1 MGSLLGREEIRRLQK
16 AARDGNKQKLT
27 DWVFQFEGQMDTLI
41 RKEYEQHYDDEINNS
56 VSNFLIAIAYTA
68 YFSEE
73 SKVDKDNIAE
83 YMADLFATIDMF
95 RTGEYTP
102 QEYKDELEKCG
113 VIVDTVTGYDYNKIY
128 KEYIGTIDKSLVQF
142 VKHNNRKIVT
152 ICGNKE
158 FKNEIE
164 ELQQDLTVQGYFV
177 FIDGVYSYNDLL
189 PEEINQLLETQK
201 DKILISNIVY
211 VVNKDNKIDEV
222 VQKEIDY
229 AMEHNKKIIYT
240 EPQKR

>member
-16 AARDGNKQKLT
+16 AARDNNKKKLT

-41 RKEYEQHYDDEINNS
+41 KKSYEQHYEDEIANS

-73 SKVDKDNIAE
+73 NYVDNSNIAD
-83 YMADLFATIDMF
+83 YMADLFSTIDMF

-102 QEYKDELEKCG
+102 QEYKEIVESCG
-113 VIVDTVTGYDYNKIY
+113 VKIDDVTGYDYNKIY
-128 KEYIGTIDKSLVQF
+128 KDYIGTIDESLVQF
-142 VKHNNRKIVT
+142 AKHNNRKIVT

-158 FKNEIE
+158 FKKEIE

-177 FIDGVYSYNDLL
+177 FIDGVYSYEDLL
-189 PEEINQLLETQK
+189 PEEINQLLEIQK
-201 DKILISNIVY
+201 EKILISNIVY
-211 VVNKDNKIDEV
+211 VVNKDNKIDET

-229 AMEHNKKIIYT
+229 AVEHEKKIIYT
-240 EPQKR
+240 EPQE

>member
-41 RKEYEQHYDDEINNS
+41 RKEYEQHYEDEINNS

-73 SKVDKDNIAE
+73 SKVDKENIAD
-83 YMADLFATIDMF
+83 YMADLFATIDLF

-113 VIVDTVTGYDYNKIY
+113 VLGDTATGYDYDKIY
-128 KEYIGTIDKSLVQF
+128 KNYIGSIDKSLVQF

-158 FKNEIE
+158 FKTEIE

-177 FIDGVYSYNDLL
+177 FIDGVYSYDDLL

-201 DKILISNIVY
+201 DKILISDIVY
-211 VVNKDNKIDEV
+211 IVNKDNKIDDMI
-222 VQKEIDY
+222 QKEIDY
-229 AMEHNKKIIYT
+229 AMEHNKKIIYS
-240 EPQKR
+240 EPQK

>member
-16 AARDGNKQKLT
+16 AAKDNNKQKLK

-41 RKEYEQHYDDEINNS
+41 KMSYEQHYEDEIANS

-73 SKVDKDNIAE
+73 SKVDKDNIAD

-102 QEYKDELEKCG
+102 QEYKEELEKCG
-113 VIVDTVTGYDYNKIY
+113 VMVDDVTGYDYNKIY
-128 KEYIGTIDKSLVQF
+128 KDYIGTIDNSIVQF
-142 VKHNNRKIVT
+142 AKHNNRKIVT

-158 FKNEIE
+158 FKKEIE

-177 FIDGVYSYNDLL
+177 FIDGVYSYDDLL
-189 PEEINQLLETQK
+189 PDEINQLLETQK

-211 VVNKDNKIDEV
+211 IVNKDNNIDDV

-229 AMEHNKKIIYT
+229 AKEHNKEIIYT
-240 EPQKR
+240 EPQK

>member
-16 AARDGNKQKLT
+16 AARDNNKQKLT
-27 DWVFQFEGQMDTLI
+27 DWVYQFEGQIDTLI
-41 RKEYEQHYDDEINNS
+41 RKSYEQHYEDEIANS

-73 SKVDKDNIAE
+73 SKVDKDNIAD

-102 QEYKDELEKCG
+102 KEYKDELEKCG
-113 VIVDTVTGYDYNKIY
+113 VMVDDVTGYDYNRIY
-128 KEYIGTIDKSLVQF
+128 KEYIGTIDNSLVSF

-152 ICGNKE
+152 ICANRE

-177 FIDGVYSYNDLL
+177 FIDGVYSLNDLL
-189 PEEINQLLETQK
+189 PEEINQLLETHK
-201 DKILISNIVY
+201 EKILISDIVY
-211 VVNKDNKIDEV
+211 VINKDNKIDEIT
-222 VQKEIDY
+222 QKEIDY
-229 AMEHNKKIIYT
+229 ANEHNKKIIYT
-240 EPQKR
+240 EPQK

>member
-27 DWVFQFEGQMDTLI
+27 DWVYQFEGQIDTLI
-41 RKEYEQHYDDEINNS
+41 RTSYAQKCDDEIANS

-73 SKVDKDNIAE
+73 NYVDNENIAD
-83 YMADLFATIDMF
+83 YMADLFTTLDMF

-102 QEYKDELEKCG
+102 QEYKEELEKCG
-113 VIVDTVTGYDYNKIY
+113 VMVDDITGYDYNKIY
-128 KEYIGTIDKSLVQF
+128 KDYINTIDNSLVQF

-152 ICGNKE
+152 ICANKE
-158 FKNEIE
+158 FKQEIE
-164 ELQQDLTVQGYFV
+164 ELQQNLTVQGYFV

-189 PEEINQLLETQK
+189 PEEINQLLETHK
-201 DKILISNIVY
+201 AKILISDIIY
-211 VVNKDNKIDEV
+211 VINKDNKIDDL
-222 VQKEIDY
+222 VQKEIEY
-229 AMEHNKKIIYT
+229 ANEHNKKIIYT
-240 EPQKR
+240 EPQ

>member
-41 RKEYEQHYDDEINNS
+41 RKEYEQHYEDEINNS

-73 SKVDKDNIAE
+73 SKVDKENIAD
-83 YMADLFATIDMF
+83 YMADLFATIDLF

-113 VIVDTVTGYDYNKIY
+113 VLVDTATGYDYDKIY
-128 KEYIGTIDKSLVQF
+128 KNYIGSIDKSLVQF

-158 FKNEIE
+158 FKTEIE

-177 FIDGVYSYNDLL
+177 FIDGVYSYDDLL

-201 DKILISNIVY
+201 DKILISDIVY
-211 VVNKDNKIDEV
+211 IVNKDNKIDDIIK
-222 VQKEIDY
+222 KEIDY
-229 AMEHNKKIIYT
+229 AMEHNKKIIYS
-240 EPQKR
+240 EPQK

>member
-16 AARDGNKQKLT
+16 AAKDNNKQKLK
-27 DWVFQFEGQMDTLI
+27 DWVFQFEEQMDTLI
-41 RKEYEQHYDDEINNS
+41 KMSYEQHYEDEIANS

-73 SKVDKDNIAE
+73 SKVDKDNIAD

-102 QEYKDELEKCG
+102 QEYKEELEKCG
-113 VIVDTVTGYDYNKIY
+113 VMVDDVTGYDYNKIY
-128 KEYIGTIDKSLVQF
+128 KDYIGTIDNSIVQF
-142 VKHNNRKIVT
+142 AKHNNRKIVT

-158 FKNEIE
+158 FKKEIE

-177 FIDGVYSYNDLL
+177 FIDGVYSYDDLL

-211 VVNKDNKIDEV
+211 IVNKDNNIDDV

-229 AMEHNKKIIYT
+229 AKEHNKEIIYT
-240 EPQKR
+240 EPQK

>member
-1 MGSLLGREEIRRLQK
+1 
-16 AARDGNKQKLT
+16 
-27 DWVFQFEGQMDTLI
+27 MDTLI
-41 RKEYEQHYDDEINNS
+41 KMSYEQHYEDEIANS

-73 SKVDKDNIAE
+73 SKVDKDNIAD

-102 QEYKDELEKCG
+102 QEYKEELEKCG
-113 VIVDTVTGYDYNKIY
+113 VMVDDVTGYDYNKIY
-128 KEYIGTIDKSLVQF
+128 KDYIGTIDNSIVQF
-142 VKHNNRKIVT
+142 AKHNNRKIVT

-158 FKNEIE
+158 FKKEIE

-177 FIDGVYSYNDLL
+177 FIDGVYSYDDLL

-211 VVNKDNKIDEV
+211 IVNKDNNIDDV

-229 AMEHNKKIIYT
+229 AKEHNKEIIYT
-240 EPQKR
+240 EPQK